1 MKNFLILLVLLGLAL
16 PSFANEIKN
25 ERQIKDEV
33 LLRAIVNSDTGRL
46 SKHQTAFKEDY
57 DLYKAGDKSSI
68 YGQLLSLEKK
78 YSNKTDMHS
87 KLNIEYVD
95 KVNALYLYLAEY
107 PADKAMSTKFLEE
120 FNSKKIIL
128 PDSEYELVDED
139 LVMLIMLINVYK

>member
-1 MKNFLILLVLLGLAL
+1 
-16 PSFANEIKN
+16 
-25 ERQIKDEV
+25 
-33 LLRAIVNSDTGRL
+33 
-46 SKHQTAFKEDY
+46 
-57 DLYKAGDKSSI
+57 
-68 YGQLLSLEKK
+68 
-78 YSNKTDMHS
+78 MHS

-95 KVNALYLYLAEY
+95 KVKALYLYLAEY